1 VNAVPGR
8 TNFEVVPCIVR
19 SGETIEI
26 VIHPLSEDAA
36 FASGRT
42 YVVTY
47 TPMEDQGSFSAFG
60 ARYEPAFRV
69 TDGELRITQCFEGE
83 QEHGLFVEEL
93 RSTERVPVL
102 DARIYSVDA
111 DLYDRRPLKGD
122 LHIHSNRSDGR
133 EPPAHV
139 AAACRRI
146 GLDFMAVTD
155 HRLYEPS
162 LEAQAAFAGL
172 PVDLAIYPG
181 EEVHP
186 PDNDIHIINFGG
198 SRSVNARF
206 ADPGWRQEVDGMA
219 RGLTG
224 LPSKLDPYLYASALW
239 TFRAIRA
246 CGGLGIFC
254 HPYWIDRRRYH
265 IPGSLTDHVFE
276 EQPYDAFE
284 AIGGYHRW
292 EAESNAL
299 QAARYHE
306 ETLRGKR
313 IPVVGVSDAHG
324 CEWEELFGWYFTIV
338 FAASAALR
346 DLMGAIKDLWSVAV
360 EALPG
365 APVRVHGPMRLV
377 KYAHFLLREF
387 FPGHDALCREEGEAM
402 FAYLAG
408 DAGARDTLA
417 SLQGQTLEQH
427 RRRAAAGCP

>member
-1 VNAVPGR
+1 MAAVAGR
-8 TNFEVVPCIVR
+8 GSFEVAPCVVR
-19 SGETIEI
+19 SGETVEI
-26 VIHPLSEDAA
+26 VIRPLAEGAA
-36 FASGRT
+36 FSPGFKYA
-42 YVVTY
+42 VTY
-47 TPMEDQGSFSAFG
+47 TPMEDQGGYSAFG
-60 ARYEPAFRV
+60 TRHEPAFRV
-69 TDGELRITQCFEGE
+69 TGGELRITHRFDGE

-93 RSTERVPVL
+93 RSSERIPVL
-102 DARIYSVDA
+102 DARVYSVDA

-146 GLDFMAVTD
+146 GLDFMAITD

-162 LEAQAAFAGL
+162 LEAQAAFAAH
-172 PVDLAIYPG
+172 PVDLAIFPG

-186 PDNDIHIINFGG
+186 PDNNIHIVNFGG
-198 SRSVNARF
+198 SRSVNAQF
-206 ADPGWRQEVDGMA
+206 TAPGWRQEVDEIA

-224 LPSKLDPYLYASALW
+224 LPPKLDPYLYASTLW
-239 TFRAIRA
+239 TFRAIHE

-254 HPYWIDRRRYH
+254 HPYWISDRRYH
-265 IPGSLTDHVFE
+265 IPGSLADRVFE

-284 AIGGYHRW
+284 LIGGYHRH

-306 ETLRGKR
+306 ETRRGKR

-324 CEWEELFGWYFTIV
+324 CERGELFGWYFTIV
-338 FAASAALR
+338 FAASPALR
-346 DLMGAIKDLWSVAV
+346 DLVAAIKDLWSVAV
-360 EALPG
+360 EALSG
-365 APVRVHGPMRLV
+365 APVQVHGPMRLV

-387 FPGHDALCREEGEAM
+387 FPGHDALCRQEGEAM
-402 FAYLAG
+402 LALLAG
-408 DAGARDTLA
+408 DGSAQDALA
-417 SLQGQTLEQH
+417 SLHGRTLELH